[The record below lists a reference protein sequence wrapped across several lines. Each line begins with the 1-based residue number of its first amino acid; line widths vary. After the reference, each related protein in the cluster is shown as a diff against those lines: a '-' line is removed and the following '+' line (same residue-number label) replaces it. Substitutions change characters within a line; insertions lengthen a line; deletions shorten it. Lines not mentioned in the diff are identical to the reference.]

1 MAGSDILD
9 SVRFIK
15 NDKVLCKKDP
25 MPTLLTIDRTTQQ
38 SKEECVIEDDHVGS
52 THPPTP
58 GLIKTAWIFCA
69 CPLRA
74 DMLLT
79 SHLFPNRGLRL
90 ELEITQRAV
99 SGRETPFSNSLE
111 LGALPGRKE

>member
-1 MAGSDILD
+1 MAGRDILH
-9 SVRFIK
+9 SGRFIK

-25 MPTLLTIDRTTQQ
+25 MPTPLKIDRTTQQ

-52 THPPTP
+52 THPPTH

-69 CPLRA
+69 CLPRA

-79 SHLFPNRGLRL
+79 SPLFPNRGLRQ
-90 ELEITQRAV
+90 ELEIPQRAV
-99 SGRETPFSNSLE
+99 PGRETPFSNSLE
-111 LGALPGRKE
+111 LGALSGR